1 MSLNATHHQ
10 YILIYSQGGS
20 VARTF
25 SQLPEWR
32 VRGITRNPSGDAA
45 QALAAEGV
53 EVVQGDLDDKQ
64 SLVRAF
70 EGATA
75 IFANTDFFTHFYH
88 ALDPA
93 NHVPAGLSPGEY
105 ARDREVEQGMN
116 MVAAAADPAVLK
128 TLERFVWS
136 SLSHAS
142 RWSGGKYTRIYHF
155 DSKAEVI
162 RLTRERHPAVA
173 ARMSTLQV
181 GHYVTN
187 WKQLAGLAPQR
198 QGGGDV
204 FVVSRPTS
212 ASFRMP
218 FVVAQ
223 RDTGEFVR
231 ALVDRL
237 PPGKDL
243 LGVSEWMT
251 FPEWAE
257 AWGRVMGVKVAYR
270 QVSKDEMFEGV
281 PPVVAQEIGDSFDYL
296 EEFGFAGG
304 DPDVLDPDH
313 VRPVLLFRILG
324 ALADILFSSSIL
336 RFPGHRW
343 RSISGARTGRL
354 L

>member
-1 MSLNATHHQ
+1 M
-10 YILIYSQGGS
+10 
-20 VARTF
+20 
-25 SQLPEWR
+25 
-32 VRGITRNPSGDAA
+32 
-45 QALAAEGV
+45 
-53 EVVQGDLDDKQ
+53 
-64 SLVRAF
+64 
-70 EGATA
+70 
-75 IFANTDFFTHFYH
+75 
-88 ALDPA
+88 DPA
-93 NHVPAGLSPGEY
+93 NHLPEGVTPGEY

-116 MVAAAADPAVLK
+116 MAAAAADPAVLK

-187 WKQLAGLAPQR
+187 WKQLAALAPQR
-198 QGGGDV
+198 EEAPGPGGEV

-212 ASFRMP
+212 AAFRMP
-218 FVVAQ
+218 FVVAR

-231 ALVDRL
+231 ALVERL
-237 PPGKDL
+237 PPGRDL

-257 AWGRVMGVKVAYR
+257 AWGRVIGVKVAYR
-270 QVSKDEMFEGV
+270 QVSMDEMFKGV

-304 DPDVLDPDH
+304 DPDVLDPEQ
-313 VRPVLLFRILG
+313 VSPALFVSVLG
-324 ALADILFSSSIL
+324 DLADICFQLDFNIPRTSMEEYIRSEDWSSVL
-336 RFPGHRW
+336 K
-343 RSISGARTGRL
+343 A
-354 L
+354 